1 VPLREKRLESKRGER
16 RSGWKEEESLGI
28 SVVSMRNEGNRV
40 LQQGSAESTKVDLK
54 RVIEKGEE
62 EEMAQLY

>member
-28 SVVSMRNEGNRV
+28 SVVSMRSEGNRV
-40 LQQGSAESTKVDLK
+40 LQQGSAESTEVDLK